1 AQREGSQKGAVGYL
15 FLKKEIPP
23 LLLQLQRSVIA
34 ESPGQSACLVVLVLI
49 AQPHAELAMQA
60 TRTPTISVFADCSI
74 PAGLR
79 IGPVPGI
86 FKLGKYVS
94 DRKELGVKKKI
105 RLVRGEFVDE
115 SGSAVPDWIG
125 LIRAARNSQE
135 QNLEAVSDLPGGQI
149 FYRVIREI
157 QTGEELSVWYSNAL
171 AQWFDIPTTATPTHD
186 EKGEERYICWYC
198 WRIFK
203 YPNTLKAHVHFHCA
217 LSNGRSLVSN
227 EQMRGTDNFN
237 RSPKSGDIPNTS
249 SSPRNGHSTFMS
261 DAVKPF
267 ANKMGLSKK
276 TSAEEQDRALDMSVT
291 STRNPGHIL
300 GLGGTSSV
308 LNSMGFHPGVRSAFK
323 PMGLARDEPNVKPN
337 SIGFSK
343 LLGNIKSVRTLNEPL
358 PNVHPTKCAHPMDST
373 PPVIPCANTIRG
385 FPLLPHFEETS
396 AFKHVES
403 RMHPALSPSR
413 YSQLPAGFHFERF
426 SLPQFDGG
434 KSYNGDCNIP
444 LMPFTV
450 YNGELLYS
458 SPYYPL
464 KFHFGNLLKYPDYFG
479 APALNPDLNAITNID
494 REIAMHTQQ
503 LSEIAVEKNRSRLES
518 MPASNTNSGKP
529 KKGHLCLYCGK
540 LYSRKYGLKIHMR
553 THTGYKP
560 LKCKVCFRPF
570 GDPSNLNKHIRLHA
584 EGNTPYRC
592 EFCGKVLVRR
602 RDLER
607 HVKSR
612 HPGQSIK
619 KSEDKM
625 EGIFED
631 AEQKSDNDSDVDVC
645 FTDDQSDQESS
656 KNND

>member
-1 AQREGSQKGAVGYL
+1 
-15 FLKKEIPP
+15 
-23 LLLQLQRSVIA
+23 
-34 ESPGQSACLVVLVLI
+34 
-49 AQPHAELAMQA
+49 MQT
-60 TRTPTISVFADCSI
+60 TRPAAISVFADCSI

-79 IGPVPGI
+79 LGPVPGI
-86 FKLGKYVS
+86 FKLGKSLS
-94 DRKELGVKKKI
+94 DRKELAAKKKI
-105 RLVRGEFVDE
+105 RLVRGDFVDE

-125 LIRAARNSQE
+125 SIRAARNTQE

-149 FYRVIREI
+149 FYRVLREI
-157 QTGEELSVWYSNAL
+157 QTGEELSVWYSSSL

-186 EKGEERYICWYC
+186 EKGDERYICWYC

-203 YPNTLKAHVHFHCA
+203 YPNTLKAHVRFHCA

-227 EQMRGTDNFN
+227 EQVRGTDNFS

-249 SSPRNGHSTFMS
+249 SSPRNGHSSLVS
-261 DAVKPF
+261 DAVKRVASTSPF
-267 ANKMGLSKK
+267 ANRVKK
-276 TSAEEQDRALDMSVT
+276 STEEQDRALDMSVT
-291 STRNPGHIL
+291 SARNPGHII
-300 GLGGTSSV
+300 GFGGTPSM
-308 LNSMGFHPGVRSAFK
+308 LNSMGFYPGVRSAFK
-323 PMGLARDEPNVKPN
+323 PMALSKISPSELTREEPTGKAN
-337 SIGFSK
+337 SVGFNK
-343 LLGNIKSVRTLNEPL
+343 LLGTVKSVRGLNEPL
-358 PNVHPTKCAHPMDST
+358 PSKCTHPMDTTS
-373 PPVIPCANTIRG
+373 PVVPCANSLRG
-385 FPLLPHFEETS
+385 FPLLPQFEESS
-396 AFKHVES
+396 AFKHVDN

-413 YSQLPAGFHFERF
+413 YSQLPSGIHFERF

-479 APALNPDLNAITNID
+479 APALNPDLSAITSID

-503 LSEIAVEKNRSRLES
+503 LSEISADKNRSRLDTL
-518 MPASNTNSGKP
+518 PASNPSSGKP

-612 HPGQSIK
+612 HPGQTLK
-619 KSEDKM
+619 KSDVKM

-631 AEQKSDNDSDVDVC
+631 GEQKSDNDSDVDVC

>member
-1 AQREGSQKGAVGYL
+1 
-15 FLKKEIPP
+15 
-23 LLLQLQRSVIA
+23 
-34 ESPGQSACLVVLVLI
+34 
-49 AQPHAELAMQA
+49 MQA
-60 TRTPTISVFADCSI
+60 TRPISVFADCSI
-74 PAGLR
+74 PVGLR

-86 FKLGKYVS
+86 FKLGKNVS
-94 DRKELGVKKKI
+94 DRKEVGVKKKI
-105 RLVRGEFVDE
+105 RLLRGEFVDE
-115 SGSAVPDWIG
+115 SGSAVADWIG

-149 FYRVIREI
+149 FYRALREI
-157 QTGEELSVWYSNAL
+157 QPGEELSVWYSNSL

-203 YPNTLKAHVHFHCA
+203 HPNTLKAHVHFHCG
-217 LSNGRSLVSN
+217 LSNGRGFVSTSN
-227 EQMRGTDNFN
+227 EQARGPENFN
-237 RSPKSGDIPNTS
+237 RSPRSGDIPNNS
-249 SSPRNGHSTFMS
+249 SSPKNGHNILMS
-261 DAVKPF
+261 DSVKRAVSSSPF
-267 ANKMGLSKK
+267 ANKAGLSKK
-276 TSAEEQDRALDMSVT
+276 SSSEEQDRALDMSVT
-291 STRNPGHIL
+291 SARNPGHML

-308 LNSMGFHPGVRSAFK
+308 LNSIGFHPGVRSAFK
-323 PMGLARDEPNVKPN
+323 PMGLSHFSLAEVARDESNGKSN
-337 SIGFSK
+337 GIGFSK
-343 LLGNIKSVRTLNEPL
+343 LLGNIKSVRSLNAPL
-358 PNVHPTKCAHPMDST
+358 PNAHPSKFTHSMDTT
-373 PPVIPCANTIRG
+373 PAVIPCANSVRG
-385 FPLLPHFEETS
+385 FPLLPQFEETS
-396 AFKHVES
+396 AFKHVDS
-403 RMHPALSPSR
+403 RKHLALSPSR
-413 YSQLPAGFHFERF
+413 YSQLPAGIHFERF

-434 KSYNGDCNIP
+434 KTYNGDCNIP

-458 SPYYPL
+458 SPYCPL
-464 KFHFGNLLKYPDYFG
+464 KCHFGNLLKYPDSVTYFG
-479 APALNPDLNAITNID
+479 APALNPDLNTITNID

-518 MPASNTNSGKP
+518 MPTSNPNSGKP

-612 HPGQSIK
+612 HPGQTIK
-619 KSEDKM
+619 KSDDDKM
-625 EGIFED
+625 DGIFGD
-631 AEQKSDNDSDVDVC
+631 AEQKGDNDSDVDVC
-645 FTDDQSDQESS
+645 FTDDQSDQDSS